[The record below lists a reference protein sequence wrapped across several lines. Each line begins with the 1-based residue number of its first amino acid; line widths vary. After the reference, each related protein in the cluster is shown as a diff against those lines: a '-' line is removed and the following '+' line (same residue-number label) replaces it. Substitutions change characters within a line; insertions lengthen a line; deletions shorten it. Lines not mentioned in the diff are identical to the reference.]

1 MNNQEK
7 QELAT
12 SIREAVAL
20 LNSKIAI
27 ARENGIVVELETNF
41 ACMSSDAP
49 AIQAEIYQ
57 KNKL

>member
-20 LNSKIAI
+20 LNSKIELAY
-27 ARENGIVVELETNF
+27 RNGVMVELETNF
-41 ACMSSDAP
+41 ACMSSEVP
-49 AIQAEIYQ
+49 AIQAEIYE
-57 KNKL
+57 KAIL

>member
-27 ARENGIVVELETNF
+27 ARKNGIMVELETNF
-41 ACMSSDAP
+41 ACMSSDTP
-49 AIQAEIYQ
+49 AIQAEIYERI
-57 KNKL
+57 NL